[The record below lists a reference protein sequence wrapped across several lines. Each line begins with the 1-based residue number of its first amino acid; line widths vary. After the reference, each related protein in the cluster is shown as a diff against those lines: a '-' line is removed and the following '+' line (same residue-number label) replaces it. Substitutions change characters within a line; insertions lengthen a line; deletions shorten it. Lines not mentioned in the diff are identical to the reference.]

1 MQSDIGLLPAA
12 AAAGKSRPL
21 RSVYHRRLGFFLAVI
36 PTLILRDLDR
46 RFRQGN
52 IAGLM
57 LILEPLMM
65 LGAIAV
71 IQYVVRAGVSVYGPS
86 MALFLVTGFLP
97 FYLFVHSSR
106 GLSKDITGEREYPIV
121 NDFDIQIARLMI
133 EISRNFCLSVVLLT
147 AIYNFDTADAY
158 PYDLGTVLT
167 ALGVVVMLALG
178 LGLITSAIITVFP
191 AWQYA
196 NGLVSR
202 CFFFGSGVFS
212 ITDHMPPQIKDIVVW
227 NPLCHCLMWVRT
239 GFYRDYPHYMLDRG
253 YAVEVAVAFLFVGF
267 ATFAARP
274 RENAE

>member
-1 MQSDIGLLPAA
+1 MQSVIGLFQTVPAA
-12 AAAGKSRPL
+12 KTRRV
-21 RSVYHRRLGFFLAVI
+21 RSVYHRDLGSFFAII
-36 PTLILRDLDR
+36 PTLIARDLDR

-52 IAGLM
+52 IAALM
-57 LILEPLMM
+57 LILEPIMM

-71 IQYVVRAGVSVYGPS
+71 IQYVVRAGFPVYGPS

-106 GLSKDITGEREYPIV
+106 GLSKDITNEREYPIV
-121 NDFDIQIARLMI
+121 NDFDIQIARLLI
-133 EISRNFCLSVVLLT
+133 EVSRNIVLSIILLT
-147 AIYNFDTADAY
+147 AIYYFDTTDAY
-158 PYDLGTVLT
+158 PYDLGTVFT
-167 ALGVVVMLALG
+167 ALGVIVLLALG

-202 CFFFGSGVFS
+202 CFFFGSGIFS
-212 ITDHMPPQIKDIVVW
+212 VTDHAPPQIKEIVAW

-239 GFYRDYPHYMLDRG
+239 GFYRDYPHYMLDRA

-267 ATFAARP
+267 ATFAGRP
-274 RENAE
+274 RENN